1 MKKNLGKIIVGVVV
15 IVICALLVGFSS
27 IDESIQYIRTEG
39 VSIEEEGEY
48 IINSLEELNDYYNT
62 NKDKYDLEY
71 REKKYN
77 DQTIG
82 FLNAIEKYDEEYF
95 ETKSLVFIVL
105 YETSSDIRHKVNH
118 YEIIDRVL
126 EVNIETI
133 APTFVNC
140 ELEGWHI
147 IIEIDKVD
155 IDDVVVNIV
164 G

>member
-39 VSIEEEGEY
+39 VSSEEEGEY
-48 IINSLEELNDYYNT
+48 IINSLEELNNYYNT

-71 REKKYN
+71 REKKYD

-82 FLNAIEKYDEEYF
+82 FFNAIEKYVENYF

-105 YETSSDIRHKVNH
+105 YETSSDIRHKVND

-133 APTFVNC
+133 TPTIVNC
-140 ELEGWHI
+140 VLEGWHI

-155 IDDVVVNIV
+155 IDDVVINR
-164 G
+164 

>member
-39 VSIEEEGEY
+39 VSSEEEGEY
-48 IINSLEELNDYYNT
+48 IINSLEELNNYYNT

-105 YETSSDIRHKVNH
+105 YETSSDIRHKVND

-133 APTFVNC
+133 TPNFVNC